1 MITNSSVSGSSV
13 PTWLVDPISDTDM
26 SCVVHDLSTWFETNA
41 DGESTLNPLGTS
53 GTFVITIGWE
63 QAECEKIQCSEI
75 NVSTKTITFAQR
87 GYDGTNAKSHA
98 AGTLRNPNVFPV
110 FAAADLVEIDDLITE
125 IDSAVQDLAD
135 EVEGLQTS
143 VQTAQ
148 SAAETA
154 QSTAETAQT
163 TAETAQATAET
174 AQTTAETAQAT
185 AESKVASVS
194 GDGATITVSGT
205 EIDPVI
211 SVTTNVFDPYGAA
224 ASKVASVTAAD
235 GTIQIAG
242 TATAPTVAV
251 GTVPYSQISGTPSSL
266 PPSGSAGGDL
276 SGTYPNPTLG
286 AVGTSGT
293 KGSASSVPVFVT
305 DSKGR
310 VTSST
315 DTPILITESQVTNLT
330 TDLAAKLPLAGGTMS
345 GSIDLNGHALNNVT
359 ALDMDGLS
367 GATATTRFVGAT
379 SAGAPTSGT
388 FAVGDFVIDQTAMLW
403 ICITA
408 GSPGT
413 WAPASNLDLTSRS
426 SNATANIGEITY
438 CTGGGGFTITLPAG
452 APDGSNYG
460 IINASNSAVSI
471 KGGTNSLKI
480 AGTNY
485 GGGISYS
492 VAVNGTYSFILQS
505 GSWYCYSTND
515 IGDMVNYSDVAISA
529 FGTATAAIA
538 MGSHKITGLAN
549 GTASSDA
556 AAFGQIPSSLPPS
569 GAAGGDLSGTY
580 PNPSV
585 VQGSTTVAGKL
596 QLIDSISSTSIAL
609 AATANAVK
617 TAYDLA
623 NGRVSTSRSISTT
636 SPLSGGGDLSAD
648 RTLSIQDASTTQ
660 KGAVQLSSATNST
673 STTLAATASAVKT
686 AWDLANAALPLSG
699 GTMSG
704 DINLNSVAR
713 LKNLIAP
720 AAINDALRAGDFG
733 STVGPLFHTNVFG
746 VPVLA
751 WTVDPINAGA
761 ASGPTSNRTYWEAIY
776 IPYAMTVTGV
786 VFNISTVGASITS
799 SSIGLYNSSGTRL
812 VQQSNANAAFGS
824 ALTGTVT
831 VAFST
836 TYAVA
841 TAGVYWIGFHVAA
854 TTTPTLIRAQSGNAA
869 AVNMNINATAGT
881 LNFRSGYSG
890 TGAIPASFPAGTPTL
905 DVAPWLFG
913 LY

>member
-1 MITNSSVSGSSV
+1 
-13 PTWLVDPISDTDM
+13 
-26 SCVVHDLSTWFETNA
+26 
-41 DGESTLNPLGTS
+41 
-53 GTFVITIGWE
+53 
-63 QAECEKIQCSEI
+63 
-75 NVSTKTITFAQR
+75 
-87 GYDGTNAKSHA
+87 
-98 AGTLRNPNVFPV
+98 
-110 FAAADLVEIDDLITE
+110 
-125 IDSAVQDLAD
+125 
-135 EVEGLQTS
+135 
-143 VQTAQ
+143 
-148 SAAETA
+148 
-154 QSTAETAQT
+154 
-163 TAETAQATAET
+163 
-174 AQTTAETAQAT
+174 
-185 AESKVASVS
+185 
-194 GDGATITVSGT
+194 
-205 EIDPVI
+205 
-211 SVTTNVFDPYGAA
+211 
-224 ASKVASVTAAD
+224 
-235 GTIQIAG
+235 
-242 TATAPTVAV
+242 
-251 GTVPYSQISGTPSSL
+251 
-266 PPSGSAGGDL
+266 
-276 SGTYPNPTLG
+276 
-286 AVGTSGT
+286 
-293 KGSASSVPVFVT
+293 
-305 DSKGR
+305 
-310 VTSST
+310 
-315 DTPILITESQVTNLT
+315 
-330 TDLAAKLPLAGGTMS
+330 
-345 GSIDLNGHALNNVT
+345 
-359 ALDMDGLS
+359 
-367 GATATTRFVGAT
+367 
-379 SAGAPTSGT
+379 
-388 FAVGDFVIDQTAMLW
+388 
-403 ICITA
+403 
-408 GSPGT
+408 
-413 WAPASNLDLTSRS
+413 
-426 SNATANIGEITY
+426 
-438 CTGGGGFTITLPAG
+438 
-452 APDGSNYG
+452 
-460 IINASNSAVSI
+460 
-471 KGGTNSLKI
+471 
-480 AGTNY
+480 
-485 GGGISYS
+485 
-492 VAVNGTYSFILQS
+492 
-505 GSWYCYSTND
+505 
-515 IGDMVNYSDVAISA
+515 
-529 FGTATAAIA
+529 

-585 VQGSTTVAGKL
+585 VQGSTTIAGKL

-623 NGRVSTSRSISTT
+623 NGKVSTSRSISTT

-733 STVGPLFHTNVFG
+733 NTVGPLFHTNVFG